1 MALTKEKKVEIVSK
15 LNDIV
20 EKSQSVVF
28 VNFHKLS
35 VSEVNEMRKELHIR
49 NVGYFVA
56 KKTLVRRALSNL
68 KIEGTLPEF
77 EGELAVAY
85 GEDPVAPAS
94 GILEFA
100 KKYKDSL
107 AILGG
112 IFEKKY
118 QSKEEMNVIA
128 SIPPLEILYGQFVN
142 VINSPIQGL
151 VLVLNEIAQKKEA

>member
-15 LNDIV
+15 LNDIIK
-20 EKSQSVVF
+20 KSKSLVF

-35 VSEVNEMRKELHIR
+35 VTEVNEMRKGLRER
-49 NVGYFVA
+49 SVGYFVA
-56 KKTLVRRALSNL
+56 KKTLIRLALSDS
-68 KIEGTLPEF
+68 KIEGTLPELD
-77 EGELAVAY
+77 GELAVAY

-112 IFEKKY
+112 VFEKKY

-128 SIPPLEILYGQFVN
+128 SIPPIEILYGQFVN

-151 VLVLNEIAQKKEA
+151 VLALNEIAKTKN